1 MSLATP
7 DNIRRLQ
14 QKLYTKAK
22 REPTFRFYQLYDKI
36 YREDILQHAWRRCR
50 DNNGKPGVDGV
61 TFEAIETSGLEE
73 WLRQLGREL
82 HDKTYQPD
90 PVRRVM
96 IPKSGGGER
105 PLGIPTIRDR
115 VAQAAAKLVLEPIF
129 EADFED
135 CAYGYRPRRSALDA
149 VKRVHEGLCQGFT
162 DVVDADLS
170 GYFDSIPHGEL
181 LAELERRV
189 SDVHVIRLIRQWL
202 KVPVEDRDD
211 RGQRRLQGG
220 HGHNRG
226 TPQGGVIS
234 PLLANVYMNRFLRA
248 WRTEGKGE
256 AFQARLVNYADD
268 FVILS
273 RGRAAEA
280 LEWTRNVMIDLGL
293 TLNERKTRL
302 CQARREPFDF
312 LGYTFGILVY
322 RKDGHTY
329 LGAQPSKKAVG
340 RAKEHVRKI
349 LDSGVVAPW
358 PQVRDR
364 LNRSLRGWCGYFQH
378 GTRTFAYRA
387 VDNYVQTAVRN
398 FLQRRHKVPGRGTRR
413 FPDST
418 IFEELGVVRLRHQ
431 QLGRPVHASV

>member
-1 MSLATP
+1 MSLVTP
-7 DNIRRLQ
+7 DKIRCLQ
-14 QKLYTKAK
+14 RKLYTKAK

-36 YREDILQHAWRRCR
+36 YREDILRHAWSLCR
-50 DNNGKPGVDGV
+50 ANHGKPGVDGV
-61 TFEAIETSGLEE
+61 TFEAIEASGLDE
-73 WLRQLGREL
+73 WLRQLWRDL
-82 HDKTYQPD
+82 HDKTYRPD

-135 CAYGYRPRRSALDA
+135 SAFGYRPRRSAIDA
-149 VKRVHEGLCQGFT
+149 VKEVHEGLCQGFT
-162 DVVDADLS
+162 DVVDADLT

-202 KVPVEDRDD
+202 KVPIEGRDE
-211 RGQRRLQGG
+211 RGKRRLQGG
-220 HGHNRG
+220 QGQSRG

-248 WRTEGKGE
+248 WRTEGKGD
-256 AFQARLVNYADD
+256 AFQARIVNYADD

-273 RGRAAEA
+273 RGRAKEA
-280 LEWTRNVMIDLGL
+280 LAWTRDVMTDLGL

-302 CQARREPFDF
+302 CQAQHEPFDF
-312 LGYTFGILVY
+312 LGYTFGTLVY

-329 LGAQPSKKAVG
+329 LGAQPSKKAIARV
-340 RAKEHVRKI
+340 REHVRGI
-349 LDSGVVAPW
+349 LRSGVTAPW
-358 PQVRDR
+358 RHVRDR
-364 LNRSLRGWCGYFQH
+364 LNRTLRGWCGYFQH

-387 VDNYVQTAVRN
+387 VDNYVQSAVRD
-398 FLQRRHKVPGRGTRR
+398 FLQRRHKVPGRGIRR

-418 IFEELGVVRLRHQ
+418 IFGELGVLRLRHE
-431 QLGRPVHASV
+431 QLGRRVHASV